1 VGARTHSFDSRAIF
15 SIPAVVAPTVEE
27 TMVATPIVSFPVTST
42 QENEGHVIQ
51 EHIKPV
57 VTN

>member
-1 VGARTHSFDSRAIF
+1 
-15 SIPAVVAPTVEE
+15 
-27 TMVATPIVSFPVTST
+27 MVATPIVSSPVTST